1 MSSSPASAAGTFVL
15 ADRVVNRIG
24 YGAMQLAG
32 PGVMGPPADPDEAV
46 AVLRRAVELGV
57 NHIDTSDFYGPFRVN
72 ELIAQAL
79 HPYPDDLRLA
89 VDENLEH
96 LQVDVLEVV
105 NLHVGGVMGPGGGSI
120 AKPFSVLAALQQEG
134 KISHLGVS
142 NVTATQLAEA
152 QGISPVVCVQNNFNI
167 SNRGDGDLVDLCAGQ
182 GIAYV
187 PFFPL
192 GGFSP
197 IHDDVLSS
205 VAQRLGAH
213 PTQLALAWLLH
224 RAPALL
230 AVPGTTSRGHLE
242 SNMAAGALVL
252 DDEAMRALDDVA
264 APKG

>member
-1 MSSSPASAAGTFVL
+1 
-15 ADRVVNRIG
+15 
-24 YGAMQLAG
+24 
-32 PGVMGPPADPDEAV
+32 
-46 AVLRRAVELGV
+46 
-57 NHIDTSDFYGPFRVN
+57 
-72 ELIAQAL
+72 
-79 HPYPDDLRLA
+79 
-89 VDENLEH
+89 
-96 LQVDVLEVV
+96 
-105 NLHVGGVMGPGGGSI
+105 MGPGGGSI

-167 SNRGDGDLVDLCAGQ
+167 SNRGDRDLVDLCAGQ

-224 RAPALL
+224 RSPTLL
-230 AVPGTTSRGHLE
+230 AVPGTKSRGHLE
-242 SNMAAGALVL
+242 STMAAGALVL

-264 APKG
+264 TAPKG